1 MFKQGLEQPKVK
13 KEKKWKCPKCSI
25 IFPDHVGLRQ
35 HILEAHKLEK
45 LSLSQVVFKL
55 FLTQVKT
62 KQVFLCFYLSGLL
75 VILHTIE

>member
-35 HILEAHKLEK
+35 HILETHKLEK
-45 LSLSQVVFKL
+45 LSLSQVGFEL
-55 FLTQVKT
+55 FLAEVFT
-62 KQVFLCFYLSGLL
+62 K
-75 VILHTIE
+75 